1 MNKNMRKRLIITIDG
16 PSGAGKSTIAR
27 LLSKALGYAFIDT
40 GAMYRGIAYAFGNR
54 GAETG
59 VEEFLEHLDIRFDFT
74 GDTKV
79 FLAGTDI
86 SGKIRTPDISSRASR
101 LSQLSPVRQYLTKIQ
116 REIGRD
122 GGVVLEGRD
131 TGSVVFPDA
140 DIKFYLDADPWERAQ
155 RRHLEFKSK
164 GMETGLT
171 EVKNDM
177 LQRDK
182 NDTERN
188 IAPLIIPEGAAFV
201 DTTGVD
207 IQGVLTILLKHVRE
221 KERRWKS

>member
-1 MNKNMRKRLIITIDG
+1 MKKNTRKRLIITIDG
-16 PSGAGKSTIAR
+16 PSGAGKSTIAK
-27 LLSKALGYAFIDT
+27 LLSKALGYVYIDT

-54 GAETG
+54 GAEAEIG
-59 VEEFLEHLDIRFDFT
+59 EFLEHLDIRFDFT

-79 FLAGTDI
+79 FLAGADI
-86 SGKIRTPDISSRASR
+86 SGEIRTPDISSRASR
-101 LSQLSPVRQYLTKIQ
+101 LSQLSTVRQYLTKIQ

-140 DIKFYLDADPWERAQ
+140 DIKFYLDADPGERAQ

-188 IAPLIIPEGAAFV
+188 IAPLIVPEGAALV

-207 IQGVLTILLKHVRE
+207 IQGVLTILLKHVME
-221 KERRWKS
+221 KEGR